1 MWFGE
6 KLVSGFCVWWRE
18 GGVVGGV
25 SVAELSERERAQH
38 EYLLRWYFGRSLW
51 RRRGSG
57 SRRGSGCQ
65 GRASALSGAG
75 YLEAAPAIWA
85 SARSELSG
93 EAVKKSIWRGASSE
107 SEHDQGL

>member
-1 MWFGE
+1 MGSCF
-6 KLVSGFCVWWRE
+6 SGFSI

-25 SVAELSERERAQH
+25 SEVELREGEVAQH
-38 EYLLRWYFGRSLW
+38 EYVLHWYFGRGLW

-57 SRRGSGCQ
+57 SRRDSGCR
-65 GRASALSGAG
+65 GRALALSEAG

-93 EAVKKSIWRGASSE
+93 EAVNKSIWRRASAE
-107 SEHDQGL
+107 SERDQGL